1 MEKKTTNMTKQE
13 IIQENEQLHQ
23 RIERLERAEK
33 ERARLEGALQE
44 SESFNYALFHYNPIE
59 TVVVDREGHVTGY
72 NLAKRKSGGR
82 LPFIGE
88 VMYKD
93 YANKHEIDM
102 YQELKHCIESGEAK
116 RFSTQKYC
124 DRYLCINI
132 SPFPNGAIITS
143 QDITEQ
149 KHAEEALKKSEKEKD
164 LILSSVKEVVLYLDR
179 DFKIIWTNQ
188 AAADYL
194 GLSTDELK
202 GRFCYAVWEG
212 CTKPCKDCPMFHV
225 FKNGMRQELEKETP
239 DGRIWSRMGYPVLD
253 DQNNVIGLVQ
263 VMLDITK
270 RKQAEKENE
279 KMQEQLLH
287 MQKMEAIGTLAGGI
301 AHDFNNLLTA
311 IRGSLDLALQAI
323 GKTHPVYEEL
333 EEINIA
339 TIGAADLTRQL
350 LLFSRKHL
358 TRFSYVDLNKLI
370 TGLLKMLHRL
380 IGEDISIVTSLDSK
394 LWALYGDPG
403 TLEQV
408 ILNLTVNARDVMPE
422 GGQITIQT
430 DMVHLKEM
438 DCEMIPEAYPG
449 HFVRL
454 SVTDTGPGIEK
465 QYMDRIFEPFF
476 STKGPNKGTGLG
488 LSVVYGIVKD
498 HKGWINVYSESKK
511 GCVFHIYLPGKKIK
525 ISEKPKETVKIK
537 NLKGHSERVLLV
549 EDERCVREFTTRAL
563 NRNGYEVYVA
573 KDAYEAFEI
582 FKNKKQKIDLILCDV
597 VLPDLSGVQL
607 IEQMQ
612 KNKKDLKILLTSG
625 YTDSKS
631 QWSVIQEKKIPFLQ
645 KPYTLADLLQAV
657 AGVIKCID
665 VPVIHLQNKNIQIET
680 EN

>member
-1 MEKKTTNMTKQE
+1 MSKHEKSNSKQE
-13 IIQENEQLHQ
+13 LLEENKRLQQ

-72 NLAKRKSGGR
+72 NLAKRKSGER

-93 YANKHEIDM
+93 YAAKHEIDM
-102 YQELKHCIESGEAK
+102 YKELMHCIESGETKQFAE
-116 RFSTQKYC
+116 QKYK

-132 SPFPNGAIITS
+132 APFPNGAIITS
-143 QDITEQ
+143 QDVTER
-149 KHAEEALKKSEKEKD
+149 KRAE
-164 LILSSVKEVVLYLDR
+164 I
-179 DFKIIWTNQ
+179 
-188 AAADYL
+188 
-194 GLSTDELK
+194 
-202 GRFCYAVWEG
+202 
-212 CTKPCKDCPMFHV
+212 
-225 FKNGMRQELEKETP
+225 
-239 DGRIWSRMGYPVLD
+239 
-253 DQNNVIGLVQ
+253 
-263 VMLDITK
+263 
-270 RKQAEKENE
+270 ENE

-323 GKTHPVYEEL
+323 GKSHPVYEEL

-339 TIGAADLTRQL
+339 TTGAADLTRQL

-358 TRFSYVDLNKLI
+358 TRFSYLDLNKLI
-370 TGLLKMLHRL
+370 VGLLKMLHRL
-380 IGEDISIVTSLDSK
+380 IGEDISIVTALDSK
-394 LWALYGDPG
+394 LWAVYGDPG

-408 ILNLTVNARDVMPE
+408 ILNLTVNARDVMPD

-430 DMVHLKEM
+430 DMVHLKEI

-454 SVTDTGPGIEK
+454 SVTDTGPGIDK
-465 QYMDRIFEPFF
+465 KHMDRIFEPFF

-511 GCVFHIYLPGKKIK
+511 GCVFRIYLPGKKIEIPETHK
-525 ISEKPKETVKIK
+525 DTVKIK
-537 NLKGHSERVLLV
+537 NLKGNSEHVLLI

-563 NRNGYEVYVA
+563 ERNGYKVDVA
-573 KDAYEAFEI
+573 KDAGEALKQF
-582 FKNKKQKIDLILCDV
+582 NKIKDKIDLILCDV

-612 KNKKDLKILLTSG
+612 KQRKDLRVLLTSG

-631 QWSVIQEKKIPFLQ
+631 QWSVIKEKSIPFLQ
-645 KPYTLADLLQAV
+645 KPYTLTDLLQAV
-657 AGVIKCID
+657 AQIIKNADTSKTAIYD
-665 VPVIHLQNKNIQIET
+665 DDLRIIY
-680 EN
+680 